1 MLRQGLVETALG
13 QYESE
18 QVQMNKRREALK
30 WRIINGRTRTFFG
43 RLLFAM
49 VYYGALGLLLK
60 LYL

>member
-18 QVQMNKRREALK
+18 QVQMNKRREAFK
-30 WRIINGRTRTFFG
+30 WRIINERTRTLFN
-43 RLLFAM
+43 RLLFA
-49 VYYGALGLLLK
+49 VAYYGTLGLLLK

>member
-13 QYESE
+13 QYEGE

-30 WRIINGRTRTFFG
+30 WRIINERTRTFFG
-43 RLLFAM
+43 RLLFA
-49 VYYGALGLLLK
+49 VAYYDTLGLLLK

>member
-30 WRIINGRTRTFFG
+30 WRILNERTRTFVG
-43 RLLFAM
+43 RLLFA
-49 VYYGALGLLLK
+49 VAYYGALGLLLK